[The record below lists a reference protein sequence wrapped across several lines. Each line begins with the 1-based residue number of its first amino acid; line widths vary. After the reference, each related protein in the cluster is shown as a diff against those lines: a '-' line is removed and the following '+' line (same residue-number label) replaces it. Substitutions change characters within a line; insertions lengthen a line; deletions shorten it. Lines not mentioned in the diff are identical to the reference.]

1 MYNYVYVYIH
11 MQIYIHICTTM
22 RIYAY
27 IYTCANQSPL
37 IFRGA
42 DIRKTHTLTCTRFSW
57 PVYPGSQ

>member
-1 MYNYVYVYIH
+1 

-27 IYTCANQSPL
+27 IYTCANQSAL

-42 DIRKTHTLTCTRFSW
+42 DIRKIHTLTCTRFSW